1 MDSTRIIINN
11 MDLST
16 SAETLQTTPVR
27 GFTVVKAPKGP
38 KTPIYLP
45 KNSAAKMKDIFG
57 VSSKDFPELFEAET
71 FNTGYDLYVSAP
83 YDSATVPVA
92 YITNKGI
99 LPAAAPI
106 EYSDE
111 IEEYVL
117 GKSLN
122 APSGLYPNNSEGV
135 DLLIPLKD
143 AGFIVN
149 ESSLEISEDY
159 IKYVATE
166 TNKTLEITLP
176 ESIATALD
184 TQAPT
189 TGDSSDSGEE
199 VTVAENDDSVEIKV
213 LRLENLPK
221 DLSSINGKNITFEG
235 DKVKCDSKEIG
246 TLVGNVITITSSD
259 LSSSIEAAYGT
270 QANNPKDIIVYVVYQ
285 ITDNV
290 LDDTENVNIHGVI
303 FPKFPGAGPLHLKFT
318 SNSSATDLYS
328 KNLVKITAWEEG
340 AFHNASSPV
349 IISGSLDEFARDGFG
364 TVIGFGSTNASYVGQ
379 DLVGIHVRKPFT
391 EKSQPSISNFPSI
404 TLYGGSKIIDKDTVC
419 SWDAAK
425 SEEFSDVD
433 IFFAPSTSIDNS
445 FFGLAEYHEL
455 AGFIFNKSV
464 DPLNLPTSAL
474 NHGNRYW
481 NICNEAVVEY
491 NYNKFYSPLT
501 GTRAL
506 MQARI
511 IDERFGGVAPMY
523 LNTVGLGGQLSVL
536 PGARILGLRYTYDK
550 HAQKTLDTLNYN
562 PVIKDSTYG
571 VMVVGQ
577 KTCVSGLTSDWS
589 YIGHVSAFLKFQ
601 KEVKNNVMIPQLG
614 KANNDYY
621 RNLRKQQVEALLEKR
636 ITGNN
641 RIWAAAKVDTST
653 ADGVNDAQ
661 ARRERKFVINVMVKV
676 DVFSEYV
683 ELNFTNVDQDYSL

>member
-16 SAETLQTTPVR
+16 SAEILQTTPVK

-92 YITNKGI
+92 YITNKGV
-99 LPAAAPI
+99 LPAAEPI
-106 EYSDE
+106 TYSTE

-117 GKSLN
+117 GKSFD
-122 APSGLYPNNSEGV
+122 APEDLYKNV
-135 DLLIPLKD
+135 KFLIPAKD
-143 AGFIVN
+143 AGFIVEESVTAPECAYDAN
-149 ESSLEISEDY
+149 EKSL
-159 IKYVATE
+159 K
-166 TNKTLEITLP
+166 ITLHA
-176 ESIATALD
+176 SIVKELD
-184 TQAPT
+184 TQDYNTP
-189 TGDSSDSGEE
+189 DDSGEPAAI
-199 VTVAENDDSVEIKV
+199 AENDANIAIEA

-221 DLSSINGKNITFEG
+221 ELSSIKGKDITFKSN
-235 DKVKCDSKEIG
+235 KVYCNSKEIG
-246 TLVGNVITITSSD
+246 TLDKYNCVITINSSD
-259 LSSSIEAAYGT
+259 LTSSIETAYGNNT
-270 QANNPKDIIVYVVYQ
+270 NNPKDIVVYVLYE
-285 ITDNV
+285 IKDN
-290 LDDTENVNIHGVI
+290 LSDDTEKFNIHGVI

-318 SNSSATDLYS
+318 GDYSSSTDLYT
-328 KNLVKITAWEEG
+328 KNLFRITAWEEG

-349 IISGSLDEFARDGFG
+349 IISGSLDDFAKDGFG
-364 TVIGFGSTNASYVGQ
+364 AVIGFGSNNASYMEQ

-391 EKSQPSISNFPSI
+391 EQSQLTLDSISDVV
-404 TLYGGSKIIDKDTVC
+404 LYGGSKVISETEPLN
-419 SWDAAK
+419 WETAE

-433 IFFAPSTSIDNS
+433 IFFAPSTNIDDS
-445 FFGLAEYHEL
+445 FFGLAGYHEL

-464 DPLNLPTSAL
+464 APTLISEETPLNA
-474 NHGNRYW
+474 GNRYW
-481 NICNEAVVEY
+481 NICNEAVIEY

-501 GTRAL
+501 GARAL
-506 MQARI
+506 MQAKI
-511 IDERFGGVAPMY
+511 IDERWGGVAPMY

-550 HAQKTLDTLNYN
+550 HAQKALDALNYN
-562 PVIKDSTYG
+562 PIIKDSTYG

-683 ELNFTNVDQDYSL
+683 ELNFTNFDQDYSL